1 MKLKRTVAWF
11 IAALVL
17 LAPLEAAD
25 HLKLK
30 KLKPSANPAA
40 YLRFSGQLSADRQFH
55 HALDRLTFGP
65 RPGDSAELRTEGLKK
80 FIDDQL
86 HPERVSE
93 DPTLAARLQP
103 LTTLNMSSREMYV
116 QYPRMQLVLNFA
128 RRQGKLPD
136 DPELRASIVGLA
148 DRYEV
153 ADLPVNHL
161 PANQGKPAA
170 TDNKQQD
177 PNEDDDLNLRTELTK
192 ILSAD
197 QIRILNS
204 GKPDEKRQM
213 LASLDVDQRNNLVWA
228 LHRKER
234 QQLYNVAPVDLRRQ
248 LMRAV
253 NPEQVVINDLTDAKL
268 LRAIYS
274 RHQLEELMVDFWY
287 NHFNVFYNK
296 GADRYLVTAYER
308 DAIRPNVFGKFN
320 DLLLATAKSP
330 AMLFYLDNWQ
340 SVDPNLPV
348 TGKPGQPQNAK
359 RERKG
364 LNENYGR
371 ELLELHTLGV
381 DGGYTQKDVIEVAR
395 CFTGWTMTGPRKG
408 DTFKFDEKVHDRGQ
422 KVVLGHVI
430 PGGGGIDDGLKVID
444 ILVHQPATAHFISL
458 KLARRF
464 VADDPPPSL
473 VDRMAAT
480 FTKTGGDIREVMRIM
495 LTSPE
500 FWSEGAYQAKVKT
513 PFEMIVSA
521 VRATGAAVDSTWQ
534 LSNEIQ
540 RLGEPLYRKIEPT
553 GYSSAN
559 AEWVSSASLL
569 SRMNFGLTLANNR
582 VPGLKVDIEEWQR
595 LAQIDP
601 LNLARTV
608 LQQEPSEQTRRAIQ
622 KLLADPELQKQLA
635 STAKTAT
642 PQIPALVAGVALGSP
657 EFQRR

>member
-1 MKLKRTVAWF
+1 MNLKRTVAWS
-11 IAALVL
+11 IAAVVL
-17 LAPLEAAD
+17 LVPLEAAD

-30 KLKPSANPAA
+30 RLKSSANPAA
-40 YLRFSGQLSADRQFH
+40 YLRFSKQLPANEQSH

-65 RPGDSAELRTEGLKK
+65 RPGDLAHLRTEGLKK
-80 FIDDQL
+80 FVDDQL
-86 HPERVSE
+86 HPERVPE
-93 DPTLAARLQP
+93 DPALAGRLQP
-103 LTTLNMSSREMYV
+103 LTTLNMSSRELYV

-136 DPELRASIVGLA
+136 DPELRASIVSLA
-148 DRYEV
+148 DRYQV
-153 ADLPVNHL
+153 ADLPVN
-161 PANQGKPAA
+161 QGAPVAA
-170 TDNKQQD
+170 DNKQQD
-177 PNEDDDLNLRTELTK
+177 PNEDDDLNLRTPLTK
-192 ILSAD
+192 ILSPD

-213 LASLDVDQRNNLVWA
+213 LASLNVDQRNNLVWA

-268 LRAIYS
+268 LRANYS

-308 DAIRPNVFGKFN
+308 DAIRPRVFGKFG
-320 DLLLATAKSP
+320 DLLLATAQSP

-348 TGKPGQPQNAK
+348 TAKASQPQNIK

-408 DTFKFDEKVHDRGQ
+408 DKFKFDEKVHDRGQ
-422 KVVLGHVI
+422 KIVLGHII
-430 PGGGGIDDGLKVID
+430 PAGGGIEDGLKVID
-444 ILVHQPATAHFISL
+444 ILVHEPATAHFISL

-464 VADDPPPSL
+464 VADDSPPSL
-473 VDRMAAT
+473 VDRMAAA
-480 FTKTGGDIREVMRIM
+480 FTKTNGDIREVMRTM

-582 VPGLKVDIEEWQR
+582 VPGLKVDVEEWQR
-595 LAQIDP
+595 LAHTDP

-608 LQQEPSEQTRRAIQ
+608 LQQEPSEQTRQAIQ

-635 STAKTAT
+635 SSAKTAT
-642 PQIPALVAGVALGSP
+642 PQIPALVAGLALGSP